1 MVITKLALPRRTF
14 LRGIGATVALPL
26 LDAMVPAMKA
36 AAPAAPRFAPIYF
49 GNGAN
54 MLEWTPAATG
64 VGFELSPTLSPLE
77 AFRDRTMVFTGLD
90 NFPATDQGDVGGQ
103 HPRAAPAFM
112 SCMHPKQTEG
122 ADVEAGTTID
132 QIIAGRICRDTKLQS
147 LEAPSTAT
155 MSSAPATTGMRA
167 PT

>member
-1 MVITKLALPRRTF
+1 M
-14 LRGIGATVALPL
+14 GATMALPL

-36 AAPAAPRFAPIYF
+36 AGPMAPRFAPIYF

-54 MLEWTPAATG
+54 MLEWTPAADG
-64 VGFELSPTLSPLE
+64 VGVELSPTLQPLE
-77 AFRDRTMVFTGLD
+77 AFRDRTLVFTGLD

-122 ADVEAGTTID
+122 AEWRRARRSIRSSPNGSAAT
-132 QIIAGRICRDTKLQS
+132 QSCGRSKS
-147 LEAPSTAT
+147 LSTAT
-155 MSSAPATTGMRA
+155 TSSARATTGTPA